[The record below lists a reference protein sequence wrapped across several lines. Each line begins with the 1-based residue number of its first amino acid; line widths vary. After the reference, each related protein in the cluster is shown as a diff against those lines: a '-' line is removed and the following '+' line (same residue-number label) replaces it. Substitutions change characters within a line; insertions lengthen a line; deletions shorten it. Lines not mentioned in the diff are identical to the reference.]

1 MFPKKLATKITAMV
15 VMILLILVVTL
26 IGGANWITKTYY
38 QEHVTREIE
47 SRAVAHAELLQET
60 ADDAAMNYIEEVEA
74 GKHSFFIL
82 LDEDLAVQRMPDD
95 ISDDFLVIFFE
106 WLNDNQET
114 IGNLDNEPFI
124 DHVETYMITHIP
136 HVWAI
141 IPVNDPYTGTASSY
155 LFLDQDT
162 GELNEARVQLLL
174 LLVVMSIFI
183 ILISFFLTRY
193 LTSRVSKP
201 LNDISEMTE
210 KIAEGDLD
218 IKLNIGGEDEVGH
231 LADSIQSMTGQLK
244 TYRDSRRHFISH
256 ISHDLRTPIT
266 YIKGYSAVMKESTE
280 INQEEWKE
288 HISVIYHEAN
298 RMERLVSDLF
308 LLTKLEEGKINLI
321 LEEVPADEW
330 LEQIYRRRVLLF
342 DQKSISHELNISEE
356 CKGAFL
362 TIDPARMEQALV
374 NILENSIRYTPKGG
388 KITISL
394 SGEKGGCLLSIKDT
408 GQGIDEE
415 DIDHIWERF
424 YKADKS
430 RTQNDSGTG
439 LGLAIVKEITELHGG
454 KVWVKSK
461 PGEGTEFFIWLPD
474 EQDPS

>member
-38 QEHVTREIE
+38 QDHVTREIE

-60 ADDAAMNYIEEVEA
+60 TDEAAFNYIEEVEA

-82 LDEDLAVQRMPDD
+82 LDEDLTVQRMPAD
-95 ISDDFLVIFFE
+95 ISDEFLNIFSQ
-106 WLNDNQET
+106 WLNNNQET
-114 IGNLDNEPFI
+114 IENLDEEPFI

-141 IPVNDPYTGTASSY
+141 IPVTDDTGTNSSY

-162 GELNEARVQLLL
+162 GELNEARIQLLL

-193 LTSRVSKP
+193 LTNRVSKP

-231 LADSIQSMTGQLK
+231 LADSIQSMTEQLK

-280 INQEEWKE
+280 INQDEWKE

-308 LLTKLEEGKINLI
+308 LLTKLEEGKINL
-321 LEEVPADEW
+321 LTEEVPAEEW
-330 LEQIYRRRVLLF
+330 LEQIYRSRVLLF
-342 DQKSISHELNISEE
+342 DQKSIRHELNISGR
-356 CKGAFL
+356 CRGSTL
-362 TIDPARMEQALV
+362 RIDPARMEQALV

-388 KITISL
+388 KITVSL
-394 SGEKGGCLLSIKDT
+394 TDEKGGFLLSVKDS
-408 GQGIDEE
+408 GQGIDEK

-424 YKADKS
+424 YKGDKS

-461 PGEGTEFFIWLPD
+461 PGEGTQFFIWLPD
-474 EQDPS
+474 EQDLS